1 MLHVD
6 IPTRDDFE
14 QLNRT
19 RTDACVSIYLK
30 TTPLSQQSD
39 ATRTEL
45 KNAAG
50 HATQQL
56 EAANLDKRQLALLR
70 EQLDD
75 LIEDDDFWQFQ
86 ANSLAILVTPESM
99 RTFRLPNALTPM
111 VQVSD
116 RFHLKPLI
124 RVLTYPQSAF
134 VLALAENGVRLVQ
147 VHADMPASQVK
158 VPGLPK
164 DAASAVGTASVNS
177 RSASGRVQGS
187 EGQNVRLRQY
197 ARRVDEALRPILAG
211 SSTPLILAAT
221 GRLASVYPSVC
232 SYPFLAHRHIE
243 DSASRLSD
251 ADLADQVR
259 PILDELYG
267 NELEDMRASFEQ
279 FAKNGQATTDLS
291 DAARA
296 ATYGAISA
304 LLVDIDA
311 VVPGTIDEETGVIT
325 FADKESAT
333 SYGVIDEIA
342 GRAMASGA
350 RVLGVR
356 KADMPGN
363 AELAALLR
371 FPV

>member
-14 QLNRT
+14 KLSGT
-19 RTDACVSIYLK
+19 RSDACVSIFLK
-30 TTPLSQQSD
+30 TTPLSQQS
-39 ATRTEL
+39 AASRTEL
-45 KNAAG
+45 KNAASQ
-50 HATQQL
+50 AIQQL
-56 EAANLDKRQLALLR
+56 EEANIDKHHVTLLG
-70 EQLDD
+70 EHLDD
-75 LIEDDDFWQFQ
+75 LMEDDEFWQFQ
-86 ANSLAILVTPESM
+86 ANSLAILATPDSL
-99 RTFRLPNALTPM
+99 RTFRLPNVLTPM

-116 RFHLKPLI
+116 RFHLKPLLRAI
-124 RVLTYPQSAF
+124 AQPQSAF
-134 VLALAENGVRLVQ
+134 VLALAENNVRLVQ
-147 VHADMPASQVK
+147 VHADLPASHVK

-221 GRLASVYPSVC
+221 GRLASVFPSVC
-232 SYPFLAHRHIE
+232 SYPFLVDRQIE

-251 ADLADQVR
+251 ADLADHAR
-259 PILDELYG
+259 PVLDEIYSK
-267 NELEDMRASFEQ
+267 ELDHMRSSFEQ
-279 FAKNGQATTDLS
+279 FVKNGQATTDLS

-311 VVPGTIDEETGVIT
+311 VVPGTIDEETGVIS
-325 FADKESAT
+325 FADKESAA
-333 SYGVIDEIA
+333 SYGIIDEIA
-342 GRAMASGA
+342 ARAIASGA

-356 KADMPGN
+356 KTDMPDN
-363 AELAALLR
+363 AELAAILR

>member
-1 MLHVD
+1 MLYVD

-14 QLNRT
+14 QLNRV
-19 RTDACVSIYLK
+19 RSNACVSIYLK

-39 ATRTEL
+39 ASKTEL

-50 HATQQL
+50 QAIQQL
-56 EAANLDKRQLALLR
+56 EAASFDKRQLALVR
-70 EQLDD
+70 EQLDE

-86 ANSLAILVTPESM
+86 ANSLAILVTPDSM
-99 RTFRLPNALTPM
+99 RTFRLPNALMPM

-116 RFHLKPLI
+116 RFHLKPLL

-134 VLALAENGVRLVQ
+134 VLALAENGAHLVQ

-221 GRLASVYPSVC
+221 GRLASIYPSVC
-232 SYPFLAHRHIE
+232 SYPFLADRQIE

-251 ADLADQVR
+251 GDLADHAR
-259 PILDELYG
+259 PVLDELYVK
-267 NELEDMRASFEQ
+267 ELNHMRASFDQ

-333 SYGVIDEIA
+333 SYGVVDEIA

-356 KADMPGN
+356 NADMPGN
-363 AELAALLR
+363 AQLAAILR